1 MTSGVRTYKYENGR
15 RYHAYREGEYPLP
28 NDEQEQD
35 RLDLLHHVWK
45 LLLGGKLFKAPV
57 PTTAQRVL
65 DFGTGTGIW
74 AIDCADEFP
83 AATIVGTD
91 LSPIQPSWVPPN
103 CNFFI
108 DDSDAEW
115 TFREDEA
122 FDFIHGRAMGGSIS
136 DWDQLYGEIYKH
148 LKPGGWVEIQEYE
161 TWLQSEDGTDSLA
174 PSMKEWQ
181 KVINEASKG
190 FGKNMLVAVE
200 HKESM
205 IRAGF
210 VDVVDFL
217 AKVLRT
223 SPFEPTE

>member
-1 MTSGVRTYKYENGR
+1 M
-15 RYHAYREGEYPLP
+15 A
-28 NDEQEQD
+28 EQ
-35 RLDLLHHVWK
+35 W
-45 LLLGGKLFKAPV
+45 
-57 PTTAQRVL
+57 
-65 DFGTGTGIW
+65 
-74 AIDCADEFP
+74 
-83 AATIVGTD
+83 
-91 LSPIQPSWVPPN
+91 
-103 CNFFI
+103 
-108 DDSDAEW
+108 
-115 TFREDEA
+115 
-122 FDFIHGRAMGGSIS
+122 GGSIS